1 MPSFENQRRARAKNI
16 GGIRFKN
23 DLESKLF
30 ARPIRKKKLT
40 FTYLKEIISNVGII
54 WI

>member
-1 MPSFENQRRARAKNI
+1 MLSFENQRRARAKNI

-30 ARPIRKKKLT
+30 ARPEEKKKA
-40 FTYLKEIISNVGII
+40 FTYLKEIINNVGII